1 MSKPTYYLWRTAF
14 QTEEEFIRVKA
25 KYKDLG
31 FRVVIYLDG
40 SDEKDIHDGIRALIQ
55 NHLKYENV

>member
-1 MSKPTYYLWRTAF
+1 MSKPTYYFWRTAF
-14 QTEEEFIRVKA
+14 QTEEEFIRTKT
-25 KYKDLG
+25 KYEGLG